1 MARRIRSL
9 YHWNGSPGIGSLE
22 PSGWI
27 SEASLRAWEYEKDT
41 VEAGTFAE
49 GEFHDTVRRWKTSRP
64 DLADPEEL
72 LVGDYEVEAA
82 R

>member
-9 YHWNGSPGIGSLE
+9 YHWNGSAGSGSLE

-27 SEASLRAWEYEKDT
+27 SEASLRAWEYQKDSQA
-41 VEAGTFAE
+41 AGTFAE
-49 GEFHDTVRRWKTSRP
+49 GEFNDTVRRWKTSRP
-64 DLADPEEL
+64 DLIIPEEL